1 MSKSAK
7 QRTTYS
13 KTQVLKAS
21 CFTPL
26 QRDFL
31 KALLVEGKFYT
42 IDEAAKQIEQYLKQ
56 EAK

>member
-1 MSKSAK
+1 MSKSVK
-7 QRTTYS
+7 QTTYS
-13 KTQVLKAS
+13 KAQILKAS

-31 KALLVEGKFYT
+31 KALLEEGKFYT
-42 IDEAAKQIEQYLKQ
+42 VDDAAKQIEQYLKQ

>member
-1 MSKSAK
+1 MTKTVK
-7 QRTTYS
+7 QQPIYF
-13 KTQVLKAS
+13 KAQILKAG

-31 KALLVEGKFYT
+31 KALLEEGKYYT
-42 IDEAAKQIEQYLKQ
+42 VDEAVKQIEQYLKQ